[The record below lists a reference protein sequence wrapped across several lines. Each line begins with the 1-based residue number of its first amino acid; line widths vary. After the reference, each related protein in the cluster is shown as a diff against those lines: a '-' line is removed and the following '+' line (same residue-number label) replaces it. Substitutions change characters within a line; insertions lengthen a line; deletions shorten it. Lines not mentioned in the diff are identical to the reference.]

1 MKRTMKNSIN
11 TLLLLALMQ
20 LLPYIVSAFSSTE
33 LHHTIKFQTTSPK
46 RHARIPY
53 SFVLSSLSSSM
64 NDVQHSISTATKT
77 SSPLENFDPELA
89 DIIYKEEQ
97 RQKNGLELIASENFA
112 SAAVRE
118 ALGSCL
124 TNKYS
129 EGNGECVIFTLPT
142 NIASRHEA
150 GYCSSIYTT
159 CNMHTCI

>member
-1 MKRTMKNSIN
+1 M
-11 TLLLLALMQ
+11 
-20 LLPYIVSAFSSTE
+20 
-33 LHHTIKFQTTSPK
+33 
-46 RHARIPY
+46 
-53 SFVLSSLSSSM
+53 
-64 NDVQHSISTATKT
+64 QHSISIATKT

-89 DIIYKEEQ
+89 GIIYKEEQ

-150 GYCSSIYTT
+150 GYCSIYTT
-159 CNMHTCI
+159 CNIHTCM